1 MLKKYQIYKPSFD
14 EKERNSIW
22 STLKSNWLV
31 NGPKTLKFENQ
42 IKKNLKTKNAIAVN
56 SCTSGLFVALHAIGL
71 KKGDEVITTP
81 LTFVSTIHNLYNYGL
96 KIKLIDINMEDLSID
111 LDVLKKNISKKTKC
125 ILVNHYGGIPA
136 KIDEIIPFCKKK
148 KIKVIED
155 AATALGAKLGNKK
168 IGSFDNTITVFSLQ
182 VNKIITTGEGG
193 IITTND
199 NKIAKKIRLL
209 ASCGRIFQKNS
220 WKYKVPTYGFK
231 FNFTDMQAALGLE
244 QLKKL
249 NKIQKYRRKL
259 RLLYNKQFQ
268 NLINKNILK
277 IQNLSYKK
285 KFSEYIYTIILNE
298 KKIKF
303 KRDNLMNFLKKR
315 GIETTVH
322 YIPANKIDFY
332 KKSFK
337 KYKLKNSDYVY
348 KNIIS
353 LPFHNKLKSKDI
365 IYISNI
371 INNFIN
377 NKIY

>member
-148 KIKVIED
+148 K
-155 AATALGAKLGNKK
+155 
-168 IGSFDNTITVFSLQ
+168 
-182 VNKIITTGEGG
+182 
-193 IITTND
+193 
-199 NKIAKKIRLL
+199 
-209 ASCGRIFQKNS
+209 
-220 WKYKVPTYGFK
+220 
-231 FNFTDMQAALGLE
+231 
-244 QLKKL
+244 
-249 NKIQKYRRKL
+249 
-259 RLLYNKQFQ
+259 
-268 NLINKNILK
+268 
-277 IQNLSYKK
+277 
-285 KFSEYIYTIILNE
+285 
-298 KKIKF
+298 
-303 KRDNLMNFLKKR
+303 
-315 GIETTVH
+315 
-322 YIPANKIDFY
+322 
-332 KKSFK
+332 
-337 KYKLKNSDYVY
+337 
-348 KNIIS
+348 
-353 LPFHNKLKSKDI
+353 
-365 IYISNI
+365 
-371 INNFIN
+371 
-377 NKIY
+377 